1 MKEASLM
8 NDICIHENS
17 IAHLK
22 FTAHWRDEVG
32 KHVAIQHIEK
42 INVWRDMDLLLL
54 LQSLLKG
61 VQHHPV
67 GKGVQHTLANEIFD
81 LVRRQ

>member
-22 FTAHWRDEVG
+22 FTAQWWDD
-32 KHVAIQHIEK
+32 I
-42 INVWRDMDLLLL
+42 D
-54 LQSLLKG
+54 
-61 VQHHPV
+61 
-67 GKGVQHTLANEIFD
+67 
-81 LVRRQ
+81 